1 MRLFGRAR
9 AAEPAAA
16 VQTVPGG
23 RGGAFSGALD
33 RYQAAGMERKL
44 YDTLRLTVPI
54 IDAAVCKIVRL
65 TGGVSVQCESR
76 RARED
81 LNRFLE
87 SVQVNACGTGIE
99 TFLGIYLEQLLTYGT
114 ALGEI
119 VVSQDGK
126 EISGLYNASLDDVE
140 LRTGDS
146 PLDRL
151 TGGVSVQCES
161 RRAREDLNRFLE
173 SVQVNACGTGI
184 ETFLGIYLEQLLT
197 YGTALGEIVV
207 SQDGKEIS
215 GLYNASLDDV
225 ELRTG
230 DSPLE
235 LKIYSRDGA
244 GNWLL
249 VQRPELIAVSTLSP
263 RPGELLGESVLK
275 GLPFVSSVLLKIYNS
290 MGLNWERVGNVRFAV
305 TYQPGDGNERAYT
318 KERAIQ
324 IAQEWRKAMKSGGD
338 ISDFV
343 AVGNVK
349 IQTIGADNQILDSEV
364 PVRQMLEQIIAKLS
378 IPPFLLG
385 LSWSTTERMSA
396 QQADILTS
404 ELEAYRRILNPVIGK
419 VCSLWLRLHGY
430 SPEHTVVWDDI
441 NLQDAVEL
449 SNARLLEARAKQ
461 IEQELEPEREPEA
474 PLEGGTQ

>member
-1 MRLFGRAR
+1 M
-9 AAEPAAA
+9 EPTAA
-16 VQTVPGG
+16 VQTVSGG
-23 RGGAFSGALD
+23 RGGAFSGTLD

-54 IDAAVCKIVRL
+54 IDAAICKIVRL
-65 TGGVSVQCESR
+65 VGGVSVQCESR
-76 RARED
+76 RAQAG
-81 LNRFLE
+81 LNQFLQ
-87 SVQVNACGTGIE
+87 SVQVNACGTGME
-99 TFLGIYLEQLLTYGT
+99 TFLGIYLEQLLSYGT
-114 ALGEI
+114 SLGEI

-126 EISGLYNASLDDVE
+126 EISALYNASLEDVE

-146 PLDRL
+146 PLD
-151 TGGVSVQCES
+151 
-161 RRAREDLNRFLE
+161 
-173 SVQVNACGTGI
+173 
-184 ETFLGIYLEQLLT
+184 
-197 YGTALGEIVV
+197 
-207 SQDGKEIS
+207 
-215 GLYNASLDDV
+215 
-225 ELRTG
+225 
-230 DSPLE
+230 

-249 VQRPELIAVSTLSP
+249 VQRPELISVSTLSP
-263 RPGELLGESVLK
+263 RPGDLLGESILK

-290 MGLNWERVGNVRFAV
+290 IGLNWERVGNVRFAV
-305 TYQPGDGNERAYT
+305 TYQPGDGGERAYT
-318 KERAIQ
+318 KERAMQ

-349 IQTIGADNQILDSEV
+349 IQTIGADNQILDSQV
-364 PVRQMLEQIIAKLS
+364 PVRQMLEQIVAKLS

-404 ELEAYRRILNPVIGK
+404 ELESYRRLLTPVVGR

-430 SPEHTVVWDDI
+430 SPEYSVVWDDI

-449 SNARLLEARAKQ
+449 ANARLLTARAMQ
-461 IEQELEPEREPEA
+461 IEQTLDPSQNQEA
-474 PLEGGTQ
+474 PMEGGTQ

>member
-146 PLDRL
+146 PL
-151 TGGVSVQCES
+151 
-161 RRAREDLNRFLE
+161 
-173 SVQVNACGTGI
+173 
-184 ETFLGIYLEQLLT
+184 
-197 YGTALGEIVV
+197 
-207 SQDGKEIS
+207 
-215 GLYNASLDDV
+215 
-225 ELRTG
+225 
-230 DSPLE
+230 E

-263 RPGELLGESVLK
+263 RPGELLGAALCRLRDFEDLQQH
-275 GLPFVSSVLLKIYNS
+275 GPEL
-290 MGLNWERVGNVRFAV
+290 GTG
-305 TYQPGDGNERAYT
+305 
-318 KERAIQ
+318 
-324 IAQEWRKAMKSGGD
+324 RKR
-338 ISDFV
+338 
-343 AVGNVK
+343 
-349 IQTIGADNQILDSEV
+349 
-364 PVRQMLEQIIAKLS
+364 PVRRYLPA
-378 IPPFLLG
+378 
-385 LSWSTTERMSA
+385 
-396 QQADILTS
+396 
-404 ELEAYRRILNPVIGK
+404 RRRK
-419 VCSLWLRLHGY
+419 R
-430 SPEHTVVWDDI
+430 
-441 NLQDAVEL
+441 
-449 SNARLLEARAKQ
+449 ARLYQ
-461 IEQELEPEREPEA
+461 
-474 PLEGGTQ
+474 GTGDTDRPGVA

>member
-1 MRLFGRAR
+1 M
-9 AAEPAAA
+9 ETTAA
-16 VQTVPGG
+16 VQTVSGG
-23 RGGAFSGALD
+23 RGGAFSGTLD

-54 IDAAVCKIVRL
+54 IDAAICKIVRL
-65 TGGVSVQCESR
+65 VGGVSVQCESR
-76 RARED
+76 RAQAG
-81 LNRFLE
+81 LNQFLQ
-87 SVQVNACGTGIE
+87 SVQVNACGTGME
-99 TFLGIYLEQLLTYGT
+99 TFLGIYLEQLLSYGT
-114 ALGEI
+114 SLGEI

-126 EISGLYNASLDDVE
+126 EISALYNASLEDVE

-146 PLDRL
+146 PLD
-151 TGGVSVQCES
+151 
-161 RRAREDLNRFLE
+161 
-173 SVQVNACGTGI
+173 
-184 ETFLGIYLEQLLT
+184 
-197 YGTALGEIVV
+197 
-207 SQDGKEIS
+207 
-215 GLYNASLDDV
+215 
-225 ELRTG
+225 
-230 DSPLE
+230 

-249 VQRPELIAVSTLSP
+249 VQRPELISVSTLSP
-263 RPGELLGESVLK
+263 RPGDLLGESILK

-290 MGLNWERVGNVRFAV
+290 IGLNWERVGNVRFAV
-305 TYQPGDGNERAYT
+305 TYQPGDGGERAYT
-318 KERAIQ
+318 KERAMQ

-349 IQTIGADNQILDSEV
+349 IQTIGADNQILDSQV
-364 PVRQMLEQIIAKLS
+364 PVRQMLEQIVAKLS

-404 ELEAYRRILNPVIGK
+404 ELESYRRLLTPVVGR

-430 SPEHTVVWDDI
+430 SPEYSVVWDDI

-449 SNARLLEARAKQ
+449 ANARLLTARAMQ
-461 IEQELEPEREPEA
+461 IEQTLDPSQNQEA
-474 PLEGGTQ
+474 PMEGGTQ

>member
-76 RARED
+76 RA
-81 LNRFLE
+81 
-87 SVQVNACGTGIE
+87 Q
-99 TFLGIYLEQLLTYGT
+99 
-114 ALGEI
+114 
-119 VVSQDGK
+119 
-126 EISGLYNASLDDVE
+126 
-140 LRTGDS
+140 
-146 PLDRL
+146 
-151 TGGVSVQCES
+151 
-161 RRAREDLNRFLE
+161 EDLNRFLE

-244 GNWLL
+244 GNWLW
-249 VQRPELIAVSTLSP
+249 
-263 RPGELLGESVLK
+263 
-275 GLPFVSSVLLKIYNS
+275 SSVRS
-290 MGLNWERVGNVRFAV
+290 
-305 TYQPGDGNERAYT
+305 
-318 KERAIQ
+318 
-324 IAQEWRKAMKSGGD
+324 
-338 ISDFV
+338 
-343 AVGNVK
+343 
-349 IQTIGADNQILDSEV
+349 
-364 PVRQMLEQIIAKLS
+364 
-378 IPPFLLG
+378 
-385 LSWSTTERMSA
+385 
-396 QQADILTS
+396 
-404 ELEAYRRILNPVIGK
+404 
-419 VCSLWLRLHGY
+419 
-430 SPEHTVVWDDI
+430 
-441 NLQDAVEL
+441 
-449 SNARLLEARAKQ
+449 
-461 IEQELEPEREPEA
+461 
-474 PLEGGTQ
+474 

>member
-76 RARED
+76 RA
-81 LNRFLE
+81 
-87 SVQVNACGTGIE
+87 Q
-99 TFLGIYLEQLLTYGT
+99 
-114 ALGEI
+114 
-119 VVSQDGK
+119 
-126 EISGLYNASLDDVE
+126 
-140 LRTGDS
+140 
-146 PLDRL
+146 
-151 TGGVSVQCES
+151 
-161 RRAREDLNRFLE
+161 EDLNRFLE

-364 PVRQMLEQIIAKLS
+364 PVRQILEQLVARTG

-385 LSWSTTERMSA
+385 LSWSSTERMST
-396 QQADILTS
+396 QQADMMTS
-404 ELEAYRRILNPVIGK
+404 ELTAIRRGLEPVVERI
-419 VCSLWLRLHGY
+419 CELWLALHGY
-430 SPEHTVVWDDI
+430 DRRVTVDWEDI
-441 NLQDAVEL
+441 NLQDLVE
-449 SNARLLEARAKQ
+449 EARAELYR
-461 IEQELEPEREPEA
+461 EQAEELRLAREGK
-474 PLEGGTQ
+474 EG

>member
-54 IDAAVCKIVRL
+54 IDAAVCKIV
-65 TGGVSVQCESR
+65 
-76 RARED
+76 
-81 LNRFLE
+81 
-87 SVQVNACGTGIE
+87 
-99 TFLGIYLEQLLTYGT
+99 
-114 ALGEI
+114 
-119 VVSQDGK
+119 
-126 EISGLYNASLDDVE
+126 
-140 LRTGDS
+140 
-146 PLDRL
+146 RL

-318 KERAIQ
+318 KERAVQ
-324 IAQEWRKAMKSGGD
+324 IAQEWRKAMKNSGD
-338 ISDFV
+338 VSDFV

-364 PVRQMLEQIIAKLS
+364 PVRQILEQLVARTG

-385 LSWSTTERMSA
+385 LSWSSTERMST
-396 QQADILTS
+396 QQADMMTS
-404 ELEAYRRILNPVIGK
+404 ELTAIRRGLEPVVERI
-419 VCSLWLRLHGY
+419 CELWLALHGFDRRV
-430 SPEHTVVWDDI
+430 TVDWEDI
-441 NLQDAVEL
+441 NLQDLVE
-449 SNARLLEARAKQ
+449 EARAELYR
-461 IEQELEPEREPEA
+461 EQAEELRLAREGK
-474 PLEGGTQ
+474 EG

>member
-9 AAEPAAA
+9 AAEPAA

-23 RGGAFSGALD
+23 RGGAFSGTLD

-119 VVSQDGK
+119 V
-126 EISGLYNASLDDVE
+126 A
-140 LRTGDS
+140 
-146 PLDRL
+146 
-151 TGGVSVQCES
+151 
-161 RRAREDLNRFLE
+161 
-173 SVQVNACGTGI
+173 
-184 ETFLGIYLEQLLT
+184 
-197 YGTALGEIVV
+197 

-249 VQRPELIAVSTLSP
+249 VQRPDLIAVSTLSP
-263 RPGELLGESVLK
+263 RPGELRG
-275 GLPFVSSVLLKIYNS
+275 
-290 MGLNWERVGNVRFAV
+290 
-305 TYQPGDGNERAYT
+305 
-318 KERAIQ
+318 
-324 IAQEWRKAMKSGGD
+324 
-338 ISDFV
+338 
-343 AVGNVK
+343 
-349 IQTIGADNQILDSEV
+349 
-364 PVRQMLEQIIAKLS
+364 
-378 IPPFLLG
+378 
-385 LSWSTTERMSA
+385 
-396 QQADILTS
+396 
-404 ELEAYRRILNPVIGK
+404 
-419 VCSLWLRLHGY
+419 
-430 SPEHTVVWDDI
+430 
-441 NLQDAVEL
+441 
-449 SNARLLEARAKQ
+449 
-461 IEQELEPEREPEA
+461 
-474 PLEGGTQ
+474 

>member
-76 RARED
+76 RA
-81 LNRFLE
+81 
-87 SVQVNACGTGIE
+87 Q
-99 TFLGIYLEQLLTYGT
+99 
-114 ALGEI
+114 
-119 VVSQDGK
+119 
-126 EISGLYNASLDDVE
+126 
-140 LRTGDS
+140 
-146 PLDRL
+146 
-151 TGGVSVQCES
+151 
-161 RRAREDLNRFLE
+161 EDLNRFLE

-364 PVRQMLEQIIAKLS
+364 PVRQILEQVVAKTG
-378 IPPFLLG
+378 IPPFMLG
-385 LSWSTTERMSA
+385 LSWSSTERMSS
-396 QQADILTS
+396 QQADMLTT
-404 ELEAYRRILNPVIGK
+404 EITAIRRTITPVVERI
-419 VCSLWLRLHGY
+419 CRLWLRMHGY
-430 SPEHTVVWDDI
+430 TCGFEVLWEDI
-441 NLQDAVEL
+441 NLQDLVE
-449 SNARLLEARAKQ
+449 EARAELYR
-461 IEQELEPEREPEA
+461 EQAEELRLAREGK
-474 PLEGGTQ
+474 EG

>member
-1 MRLFGRAR
+1 M
-9 AAEPAAA
+9 ETTAA
-16 VQTVPGG
+16 VQTVSGG
-23 RGGAFSGALD
+23 RGGAFSGTLD

-54 IDAAVCKIVRL
+54 IDAAICKIVRL
-65 TGGVSVQCESR
+65 VGGVSVQCESR
-76 RARED
+76 RAQAG
-81 LNRFLE
+81 LNQFLQ
-87 SVQVNACGTGIE
+87 SVQVNACGTGME
-99 TFLGIYLEQLLTYGT
+99 TFLGIYLEQLLSYGT
-114 ALGEI
+114 SLGEI

-126 EISGLYNASLDDVE
+126 EISALYNASLEDVE

-146 PLDRL
+146 PLD
-151 TGGVSVQCES
+151 
-161 RRAREDLNRFLE
+161 
-173 SVQVNACGTGI
+173 
-184 ETFLGIYLEQLLT
+184 
-197 YGTALGEIVV
+197 
-207 SQDGKEIS
+207 
-215 GLYNASLDDV
+215 
-225 ELRTG
+225 
-230 DSPLE
+230 

-249 VQRPELIAVSTLSP
+249 VQRPELISVSTLSP
-263 RPGELLGESVLK
+263 RPGDLLGESILK

-290 MGLNWERVGNVRFAV
+290 IGLNWERVGNVRFAV
-305 TYQPGDGNERAYT
+305 TYQPGDGGERAYT
-318 KERAIQ
+318 KERAMQ

-338 ISDFV
+338 VSDFV

-364 PVRQMLEQIIAKLS
+364 PVRQMLEQIVAKLS

-404 ELEAYRRILNPVIGK
+404 ELESYRRLLTPVVGR

-430 SPEHTVVWDDI
+430 SPEYSVVWDDI

-449 SNARLLEARAKQ
+449 ANARLLTARAMQ
-461 IEQELEPEREPEA
+461 IEQTLDPSQNQEA
-474 PLEGGTQ
+474 PMEGGTQ